1 VSADPGVADVWPG
14 SVCIL
19 LVMNVSPGTRMHVL
33 LTMVMVVC
41 VVAGGACFGFAFGGW
56 AGAAVG
62 AGTTAMGVGL
72 GGFFHS
78 RIAMDP
84 LPGVQA
90 DMVSEGIADVVVM
103 GVALYEAAVFPVI
116 PGGVSEREQRARRT
130 LAYRLAAY
138 DGLPRAVRLSAAGAL
153 EVIDEG
159 LDKQRART
167 AVRELTLV
175 VYDSRSGY

>member
-1 VSADPGVADVWPG
+1 
-14 SVCIL
+14 
-19 LVMNVSPGTRMHVL
+19 MKVSPGTRMHVL

-56 AGAAVG
+56 TGAAVG
-62 AGTTAMGVGL
+62 AGTTAVGVGL

-84 LPGVQA
+84 LPGDRTDGVP
-90 DMVSEGIADVVVM
+90 EGIADVVVM
-103 GVALYEAAVFPVI
+103 GVALYEAAVFPVV

-130 LAYRLAAY
+130 VAYRLAAY
-138 DGLPRAVRLSAAGAL
+138 DGLPRAVRVSAAGAL

-167 AVRELTLV
+167 AMKELSLA
-175 VYDSRSGY
+175 VYDSRGGH

>member
-1 VSADPGVADVWPG
+1 
-14 SVCIL
+14 
-19 LVMNVSPGTRMHVL
+19 MKVSPGTRLHVL
-33 LTMVMVVC
+33 FTMVMVVC
-41 VVAGGACFGFAFGGW
+41 VVAGGACFGFVFGGW

-62 AGTTAMGVGL
+62 AGTTAVGVGL

-84 LPGVQA
+84 FPGVESGGASQ
-90 DMVSEGIADVVVM
+90 GIADVVVM
-103 GVALYEAAVFPVI
+103 GVALYEAAVFPVV

-130 LAYRLAAY
+130 VAYRLAAY
-138 DGLPRAVRLSAAGAL
+138 DGLPRAVRISAAGAL

-167 AVRELTLV
+167 AVKALSLAA
-175 VYDSRSGY
+175 YDSRGGH